1 VSDVEKIKERLGIVD
16 VVRSYIPVEK
26 AGASYKAKCPF
37 HNEKT
42 ASFNISPERNVYYC
56 FGCGARG
63 DIFTFVEEFEGL
75 DFAGALTFLADKAGV
90 QLSGVS
96 KKDTSLQESLYRV
109 MEEALLYYE
118 KEYTSSPEASLYLQE
133 RGVGEATIASFR
145 IGFAPDGWRHLY
157 DFLSK
162 KGFSDS
168 LLEKAGLIKASEKKE
183 NETSRFYDRFR
194 NRIMFPIMDSAG
206 RVIAFSG
213 RTLEKRDD
221 VAKYINSPET
231 ELFNKSDVLYGY
243 DKAKTHIRNANACIL
258 VEGQVDLLMAH
269 QAGFPYTVASSGTSF
284 TGSHLARIKRM
295 TDTLIIAFDRDRAG
309 LLSTKKTALM
319 ALGVGMNVKVA
330 LLPEG
335 KDPALMIQED
345 KEGWIHLV
353 KTAPHVIEV
362 FLREITKKYTDKREY
377 WQHIKK
383 HILPLISVVPDAID
397 RSFFVDET
405 QKVSGIPK
413 YSIEDELKK
422 VVLPKEGIVDE
433 EEKGPI
439 KITGDKNDR
448 TRVEAIVRMLNALYL
463 WQKEKKDPD
472 IDVLYLEKE
481 IKALYKDMYSMEVE
495 VSDIAP
501 LLFEFEKIYTEEKER
516 NVKHDIEELL
526 LLFEEIMVRKELQ
539 ELTEKV
545 ADAERNGEKELLQ
558 DYMHTH
564 QEYSQRLQEIINA
577 IKSRT

>member
-1 VSDVEKIKERLGIVD
+1 MSDVEKIKERLGIVD

-309 LLSTKKTALM
+309 LSC
-319 ALGVGMNVKVA
+319 
-330 LLPEG
+330 LP
-335 KDPALMIQED
+335 
-345 KEGWIHLV
+345 
-353 KTAPHVIEV
+353 
-362 FLREITKKYTDKREY
+362 RR
-377 WQHIKK
+377 
-383 HILPLISVVPDAID
+383 
-397 RSFFVDET
+397 
-405 QKVSGIPK
+405 
-413 YSIEDELKK
+413 
-422 VVLPKEGIVDE
+422 
-433 EEKGPI
+433 
-439 KITGDKNDR
+439 
-448 TRVEAIVRMLNALYL
+448 
-463 WQKEKKDPD
+463 
-472 IDVLYLEKE
+472 
-481 IKALYKDMYSMEVE
+481 
-495 VSDIAP
+495 
-501 LLFEFEKIYTEEKER
+501 
-516 NVKHDIEELL
+516 
-526 LLFEEIMVRKELQ
+526 
-539 ELTEKV
+539 
-545 ADAERNGEKELLQ
+545 
-558 DYMHTH
+558 
-564 QEYSQRLQEIINA
+564 QRLWLLV
-577 IKSRT
+577 